1 MIMQTSHPQLNN
13 RQDTVVRFLGFP
25 TAVRAT
31 SAMTNGAYGLIE
43 SWEMPPGFTS
53 PYHVHHRED
62 ESFYVVEG
70 EMAFVV
76 DGEWLKAGPGTY
88 LFGPREIPHGFKVIG
103 DKPARLLLWA
113 TPAGFESFVLEL
125 SQPMSAQIT
134 EPDMA
139 KLMQVA
145 AKHNIDILGP
155 LPES

>member
-31 SAMTNGAYGLIE
+31 SAMTNGAYGLIG